1 MAADTNTSLIQQLD
15 RSMPVAPLCIIAL
28 PSAAALGEKVDHYIS
43 SFRADV
49 QDRDS
54 VFEPQKDYFR
64 DSYMAEVSLER
75 FPSGEGRAVLKESV
89 RGKDVFILVDVMNW
103 TVTYRMNG
111 FVNHMSP
118 DDHFQDL
125 KRVISVVKGK
135 ARRVTV
141 IMPFLYEGR
150 QHHRSGR
157 ESLDAANML
166 NELFELGIDNFI
178 TFDAHDPRIAS
189 VAPLN
194 NFDNFVSPYQFL
206 HALLNTVDNMEVDKE
221 HVVVISPD
229 EGALDRTVYFA
240 NVIGADTGMFYK
252 RRDYSKIVNGKNPIV
267 EHQFLGTRLA
277 GKDAIIIDDMISSG
291 GSMLDTSRQ
300 LKEHMHAG
308 RVFICTTFG
317 LFTDGLDAFDKAY
330 EEGWFDKLVTTNLT
344 VLPPELYEK
353 PYFAEAD
360 MSRYLATIIDYFNH
374 DASITDM
381 KVATQKI
388 RELMAEYNRM
398 EKKALHDEEGMI
410 DI

>member
-1 MAADTNTSLIQQLD
+1 MASDTTTSLTQQLD
-15 RSMPVAPLCIIAL
+15 RSKPVAPLAIIAM
-28 PSAAALGEKVDHYIS
+28 PSARELGQKISRYITSYREEALK
-43 SFRADV
+43 
-49 QDRDS
+49 RDS
-54 VFEPQKDYFR
+54 SLSYRDDYLKDDFL
-64 DSYMAEVSLER
+64 MNVNLER
-75 FPSGEGRAVLKESV
+75 FPSGEGRAVLLESA
-89 RGKDVFILVDVMNW
+89 RGRDVFILVDVMNW

-111 FVNHMSP
+111 FINHMSP
-118 DDHFQDL
+118 DNHFQDL
-125 KRVISVVKGK
+125 KRVISAIQGK

-150 QHHRSGR
+150 QHHKGFG

-166 NELFELGIDNFI
+166 NELFEMGIDNFI

-189 VAPLN
+189 VAPLE

-206 HALLNTVDNMEVDKE
+206 HALLNTVDDLEVDKD

-252 RRDYSKIVNGKNPIV
+252 RRDYSRIVNGKNPIV
-267 EHQFLGTRLA
+267 EHQFLGTELR

-317 LFTDGLDAFDKAY
+317 LFTDGLDAFDRAY
-330 EEGWFDKLVTTNLT
+330 AAGWFDKLVTTNLT
-344 VLPPELYEK
+344 YLPEGLTK
-353 PYFAEAD
+353 RPYFAEAD
-360 MSRYLATIIDYFNH
+360 MSSFLATIIDYFNH
-374 DASITDM
+374 DASISGM

-388 RELMAEYNRM
+388 HALLAEYNRM
-398 EKKALHDEEGMI
+398 EKKALHDEESGMEI
-410 DI
+410 

>member
-1 MAADTNTSLIQQLD
+1 MASDNSVIKQLD
-15 RSMPVAPLCIIAL
+15 RNMPVAPLAIIAL
-28 PSAAALGEKVDHYIS
+28 PSAREMGEKVSDYIS
-43 SFRADV
+43 SFRRAAAETGEDAPYH
-49 QDRDS
+49 DG
-54 VFEPQKDYFR
+54 YFQ
-64 DSYMAEVSLER
+64 DSYLMEVSLER
-75 FPSGEGRAVLKESV
+75 FQTGEGRAVVRESA

-103 TVTYRMNG
+103 TVTYKMNN

-125 KRVISVVKGK
+125 KRVIAAIQGK
-135 ARRVTV
+135 ARRITV

-150 QHHRSGR
+150 QHHRSSR
-157 ESLDAANML
+157 ESLDAALML
-166 NELFELGIDNFI
+166 KELFDMGVNNFI

-189 VAPLN
+189 VSPLD

-206 HALLNTVDNMEVDKE
+206 NALLDTVDDLIVDKN

-252 RRDYSKIVNGKNPIV
+252 RRDYSRIVGGKNPIV
-267 EHQFLGTRLA
+267 AHEFLGTRLD

-300 LKEHMHAG
+300 LKEYMHAG

-317 LFTDGLDAFDKAY
+317 LFTDGLEAFDKAY

-344 VLPPELYEK
+344 YLPEELLNR
-353 PYFAEAD
+353 PYFAMAD
-360 MSRYLATIIDYFNH
+360 MSKYMATIIDYFNH
-374 DASITDM
+374 DAAISGI
-381 KVATQKI
+381 KIQTQKI
-388 RELMAEYNRM
+388 REILTAYNARERKSLETAGTAES
-398 EKKALHDEEGMI
+398 K
-410 DI
+410 

>member
-1 MAADTNTSLIQQLD
+1 MSSNTPLYKQLD
-15 RSMPVAPLCIIAL
+15 RSMPVAPLAIIAL
-28 PSAAALGEKVDHYIS
+28 PSAGAMGEKVSSYIS
-43 SFRADV
+43 GFRRPVDGEDETVPFHNDYYRESYLMDV
-49 QDRDS
+49 
-54 VFEPQKDYFR
+54 
-64 DSYMAEVSLER
+64 MTER
-75 FPSGEGRAVLKESV
+75 FPSGEGRAILRESA

-103 TVTYRMNG
+103 TVTYKMNG

-125 KRVISVVKGK
+125 KRVIAAIQGK
-135 ARRVTV
+135 ARRITV

-150 QHHRSGR
+150 QHHRSGL
-157 ESLDAANML
+157 ESLDAALML
-166 NELFELGIDNFI
+166 KELFDMGVNNFI

-189 VAPLN
+189 VSPLN

-206 HALLNTVDNMEVDKE
+206 NALLNTCDDLNVDKE

-252 RRDYSKIVNGKNPIV
+252 RRDYSRIVGGKNPIV
-267 EHQFLGTRLA
+267 AHEFLGTNLA

-317 LFTDGLDAFDKAY
+317 LFTDGLEAFDKAY

-344 VLPPELYEK
+344 YLPQELLDR
-353 PYFAEAD
+353 PYFAMAD
-360 MSRYLATIIDYFNH
+360 MSKYMATIIDYFNH
-374 DASITDM
+374 DASISGI
-381 KVATQKI
+381 KVQTERI
-388 RELMAEYNRM
+388 HEIITEYNRR
-398 EKKALHDEEGMI
+398 EKKALETAGLIKAEQ
-410 DI
+410 